1 MRLHAF
7 KAEFV
12 ATIEF
17 NCSWIINGVVVKLFR
32 QNTLFLRCLFTI
44 EYSIVHLVYLTVA
57 DGTLVNIQHVSYF
70 VQIT

>member
-7 KAEFV
+7 KAKFV